1 MSGPAWIVL
10 GGLVLLYVLRTIS
23 TYARLQQ
30 FRGPRWTGISNWP
43 HSIAMLRG
51 NCHEWYEAVNKKYG
65 KSRLP
70 GTSCTLHS
78 DQDAM
83 SRLIANVLN
92 LGQARSLVSRLG
104 C

>member
-1 MSGPAWIVL
+1 MAWPAWIVL

-51 NCHEWYEAVNKKYG
+51 NCHEWYAAVNKKYG
-65 KSRLP
+65 KIHPP
-70 GTSCTLHS
+70 GSSCTLHL
-78 DQDAM
+78 DRDVM
-83 SRLIANVLN
+83 RRLVANILN
-92 LGQARSLVSRLG
+92 LGQARSLVSRPG